1 MDACGESQNDALVL
15 KHLEKNYDC
24 GTVYES
30 DEIILVADIDPRESA
45 VLSAAAA
52 GHPPTGSDRLL
63 LR

>member
-15 KHLEKNYDC
+15 KHFEKNYDC
-24 GTVYES
+24 GAVYES
-30 DEIILVADIDPRESA
+30 DQIILADIDPRESA
-45 VLSAAAA
+45 VLSAAEA